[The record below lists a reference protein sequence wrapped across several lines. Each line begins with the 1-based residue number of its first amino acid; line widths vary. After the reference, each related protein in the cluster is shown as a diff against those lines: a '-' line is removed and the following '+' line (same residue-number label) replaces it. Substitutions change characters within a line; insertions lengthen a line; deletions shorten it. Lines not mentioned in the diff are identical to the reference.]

1 MNMCVESGTVRFKC
15 LPYPWIQHSGP
26 SHWLTNSSATVLI
39 MMILPG
45 PLQGRGTEFK
55 VYNVNT
61 HYLVMAPL
69 LSVYLILVT
78 EDWMTIWDPSLYW
91 THTSPVDN
99 WKKVLNIYIVLKK
112 QLISFFIIKFLPFEK
127 CVFVSTLNMNQNV
140 SSWVKNIKLPFF

>member
-1 MNMCVESGTVRFKC
+1 MNTWVESGTVRVQC
-15 LPYPWIQHSGP
+15 LPYPWTQHSSP

-39 MMILPG
+39 RIILPG
-45 PLQGRGTEFK
+45 PFQGPGTAFK
-55 VYNVNT
+55 VYNFNT

-112 QLISFFIIKFLPFEK
+112 AINKLFQHKIFTIWKMCFYIHTEHESELKF
-127 CVFVSTLNMNQNV
+127 VG
-140 SSWVKNIKLPFF
+140 